1 MYFAF
6 REEAE
11 VRFFTSKGED
21 IFSSQEFTF
30 KLVEDASDVSFERRQ
45 VGVITLATETIRGTF
60 VIVDGDPSGIFDVD
74 KDSGVI
80 STSKPVDRERN
91 AAFELKIVVAIFGT
105 KTFSECL
112 VKIEIDDLND
122 NSPIFVANEPKLIFA
137 KSDSAIGQPIH
148 RVVVED
154 GDFGDNGRLGFTLED
169 KSGYFL
175 VDENEGERINMFQFF
190 CFWMDIK
197 QALAKH
203 RFFCQNL
210 NPRIAGNRKLAFRI
224 YVGGKVYVPLQRVM
238 PKL

>member
-80 STSKPVDRERN
+80 STSKPVARERN

-112 VKIEIDDLND
+112 VKI
-122 NSPIFVANEPKLIFA
+122 
-137 KSDSAIGQPIH
+137 
-148 RVVVED
+148 
-154 GDFGDNGRLGFTLED
+154 
-169 KSGYFL
+169 
-175 VDENEGERINMFQFF
+175 
-190 CFWMDIK
+190 
-197 QALAKH
+197 
-203 RFFCQNL
+203 
-210 NPRIAGNRKLAFRI
+210 
-224 YVGGKVYVPLQRVM
+224 
-238 PKL
+238 